1 VDLIDKAVRFM
12 WDVSD
17 WRGWRIVARMP
28 PRSLYSPSFSRVVG
42 PGADGL
48 WAVFDQEHMSFKTS
62 PMSLDGTARAAHHG
76 LSVMELAA
84 MEVVHAHLL
93 GPVTITRD
101 TIFHG
106 TVRGDVTVLGGVHLD
121 LLGTVLGN
129 LLVEDSGTACVRG
142 AS

>member
-1 VDLIDKAVRFM
+1 
-12 WDVSD
+12 
-17 WRGWRIVARMP
+17 
-28 PRSLYSPSFSRVVG
+28 
-42 PGADGL
+42 
-48 WAVFDQEHMSFKTS
+48 
-62 PMSLDGTARAAHHG
+62 
-76 LSVMELAA
+76 MELAA

-106 TVRGDVTVLGGVHLD
+106 TVTGDVTVLEGVHLD

-142 AS
+142 VVAEAVINARLVARSFVSSAVNRSSGAAA